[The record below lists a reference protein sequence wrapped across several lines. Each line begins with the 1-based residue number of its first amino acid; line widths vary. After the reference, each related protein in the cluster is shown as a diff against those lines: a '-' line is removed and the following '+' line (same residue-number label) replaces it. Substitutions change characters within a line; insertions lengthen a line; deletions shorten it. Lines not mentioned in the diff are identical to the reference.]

1 MKNKNVLRLTA
12 SRRIFA
18 TLLAALL
25 LVSSNSRAQIIS
37 NGIDVGA
44 TVTKMV
50 LEPVSGNATLFVPA
64 NGVIRS
70 SGASG
75 NNPALAFYAA
85 GNYFIT
91 NNGTITNNT
100 VSAQQAVDIVGP
112 VNFTFVNGTTG
123 VIAINPAIGYE
134 VFRAAQ
140 PGGNRSGVLTNYGS
154 ILGDGYG
161 AAVTFSYGPFLLHN
175 EGTIRS
181 GVAFW
186 QNNGS
191 LTINQVAGQI
201 TSVFANSLY
210 TASLMNTINVSGGSM
225 NKDLVF
231 DGNNSVSAVNLSG
244 GAINGNLTFNKS
256 SSTNTVTVT
265 GGSLNGNVSFGGG
278 VGTLTFNRTDSYI
291 YNNVISGNGQLV
303 KTATGW
309 LTLGGANTYTRGT
322 ILSNN
327 GIIFSGNNAFGSGAI
342 TIAAANTILSNVGSA
357 TLDNDIVFGNFSGMF
372 DLRLPSNSLTVFNGT
387 ISGGGPNV
395 LWRFSGGEGGRNTGV
410 LTLNGTNT
418 FAGKLE
424 VFRGPLILGNS
435 QAAGNSLIILDSN
448 VNPNGSL
455 QFSSSFAIS
464 NNIQTKTASEPIG
477 VAAGR
482 SNGLTG
488 VVSSTGGINKVGAG
502 TLYYL
507 ANNTYTGT
515 TTISAGSLIIGNGG
529 TVGSLSSGNVVNN
542 AALTFNRSDSFS
554 VANTISGA
562 GSLSKLGAGTV
573 TLLGANTYR
582 GTTTI
587 SNGTLQIGANGTAG
601 AIGTG
606 DVINNGVLIFNRSDA
621 IIAANNIS
629 GSGALI
635 KRGNGTTTLAG
646 KNTYSGATTI
656 EASTLVLNG
665 THTGGADYTVK
676 SEATLT
682 GTGSTASTAVVK
694 NGGKITPGAAAGD
707 VLAVGG
713 LDLNTGG
720 TLNIF
725 LNATS
730 SSLLDVNGNVA
741 LGGGVNFITNATPA
755 ASLYTFVAYTGTRSN
770 VFGSTNQLPSG
781 YALFYD
787 DNDKTIFL
795 RQSTVDVNVG
805 VVFDQGNEVI
815 TGGLLPFEVAVVN
828 AGSSAVT
835 NFTATSGPNVTG
847 SIGPVTVATNDSTNF
862 TGLQWNGTAT
872 NTNTGTFSV
881 TYGTTTTNVNL
892 SVVVYDHAA
901 GSLLSNT
908 VTMQSAIAGYT
919 NVLPFITGSVSVT
932 NSNGFRVNAA
942 TVSSSTN
949 SNISVQDVQGI
960 EAGSSESL
968 VVNYSGQEVGRITNN
983 VSVAFRDDSTLNGA
997 ATNST
1002 NTLQVV
1008 TTIYDGASGSLVGG
1022 TNLSFARVHQG
1033 YTNALTTTNSLII
1046 SNAVATVGD
1055 FRVALGVGNN
1065 LNDTFV
1071 ELAGAT
1077 NIAQGTSSNL
1087 TATLLLGREAGQ
1099 FSITNTLTFY
1109 DDSDL
1114 LGAST
1119 NRGTTN
1125 IVISG
1130 YVYSGK
1136 STWTNTG
1143 SGNWTNFD
1151 NWDVP
1156 GGTPGLDG
1164 ELSANDTAT
1173 FGTGGSGTVT
1183 LDTNASLLAM
1193 TFSNATS
1200 YALQGTGTLTFA
1212 RSGDTKPSLTTAAGS
1227 HVISNAVEVDGDLQL
1242 DTTSELLLAG
1252 SVSGVGSL
1260 RLIGAGTTTL
1270 AGSNSFSGGTVID
1283 AGRLVTTNA
1292 NALGSG
1298 NVTINS
1304 GGALDA
1310 KGSSSLKVGG
1320 DLIVE
1325 GGTYLWSLYNNTNSN
1340 PGVNFTAP
1348 LLLTGDL
1355 RVAEDSPFALFFTNS
1370 VSSGDPFWTAVN
1382 TRRTWRVME
1391 SVGNS
1396 NNLADGFSFKPVWA
1410 TGSQTNGFD
1419 LADFFFTLDEANGY
1433 LELNYLKTVLN
1444 LVASNALTGGTTV
1457 PASANYA
1464 SVSYETDGLLLVNSG
1479 AELIITDPVVMSN
1492 NSTTTINGSF
1502 VAPGGVTV
1510 QGGSTIGGSG
1520 TIDGEIVNN
1529 GTFAPAVT
1537 NSSLTINNDLTF
1549 NSGSSF
1555 LWTLFDNTTNGP
1567 GTNFSAPVSLNA
1579 NMTVNSGAQFQVLF
1593 TNNVNPTNSFWVA
1606 ETTNSWIVMTGGELG
1621 ELQSGANFTIA
1632 WAPGSQTNGF
1642 KLRNFYLT
1650 TADNNLVLNWMPGLI
1665 VYPGADVFDPGVNE
1679 FPWIQY
1685 QPNGELEIQSNETVV
1700 IAAPVV
1706 MSNNSTT
1713 IVNGQF
1719 TSTAGSFAVMNGS
1732 TVGGNG
1738 TINGNLVNNGLVS
1751 PGNSPGTLSI
1761 GGDFTQTS
1769 SGSFLLE
1776 AGSLSIFDRL
1786 SVTGAANLAGE
1797 LAATGFGGHTLS
1809 VGDSYQFLTADGGIS
1824 GTFDTITMPAGLR
1837 GRFVV
1842 SGANNSLG
1850 TLFIAP
1856 ATYTSM
1862 AITPNQFNAAAALD
1876 NFIGAGGDR
1885 GTVSAALDTL
1895 TAAQYPAAFEQ
1906 MMPSQYASLPSMA
1919 FNVANALNSS
1929 MFQQLWVIRVNGKG
1943 FNASG
1948 VNMAP
1953 MQAEMGGTDDMGVF
1967 AINPSKDTKWSSF
1980 VDGNGVFANASSTG
1994 STQNYRSQ
2002 SGGVSTGAAYSWNDA
2017 FATGV
2022 YVGYQGLQA
2031 EYDSGRTIDNAVR
2044 FGVFGTYDIED
2055 FYFNALVG
2063 GAYHGY
2069 TVNRYINFGGLN
2081 RTATGRPGAGEFD
2094 LALGT
2099 GYDFDIGNFSWGPF
2113 TTLQYTYI
2121 GVQGFTETGAGA
2133 LNLDVDPY
2141 NSSSLLYTLGAQAAY
2156 NWKVSDKVII
2166 TPTAFAGWQ
2175 HEFLQNGYGINS
2187 TFATGGPAAPFN
2199 YNTSSPARDN
2209 FYGGVGVTVGVGESW
2224 QATFIYSASAA
2235 NQDNSSQNLYL
2246 GLGYKF

>member
-1 MKNKNVLRLTA
+1 MFAPNFSSYAFAQGYTTSVNKAVAIGSINNSSTAQTFTFSQPVSSLYLFFNYTDEYTAFDFGGYNWSLLGATHATRSNSMVVIGGGAGNLASSGFLINIDGSFGPGTNLVFNFIDNWNPPNIYGGNTVGFTIGQGSSPMPIDYYWNTNVVGAWTTAGNWSGNAVPGATNTAFINHGGTSTLSSAATVGAVVIGSTNGSTGGNLTLTSGGTLTA
-12 SRRIFA
+12 SNVTIASAAGSTGTLNFNGGTLA
-18 TLLAALL
+18 SPTITFGSGTGSVVFNQSGSLSVTSAISGAGSVVQASGGTTTLTGNNTYSGGTLLNGGLL
-25 LVSSNSRAQIIS
+25 N
-37 NGIDVGA
+37 
-44 TVTKMV
+44 
-50 LEPVSGNATLFVPA
+50 F
-64 NGVIRS
+64 
-70 SGASG
+70 
-75 NNPALAFYAA
+75 
-85 GNYFIT
+85 
-91 NNGTITNNT
+91 
-100 VSAQQAVDIVGP
+100 GP
-112 VNFTFVNGTTG
+112 
-123 VIAINPAIGYE
+123 
-134 VFRAAQ
+134 
-140 PGGNRSGVLTNYGS
+140 
-154 ILGDGYG
+154 
-161 AAVTFSYGPFLLHN
+161 
-175 EGTIRS
+175 
-181 GVAFW
+181 
-186 QNNGS
+186 
-191 LTINQVAGQI
+191 
-201 TSVFANSLY
+201 NSL
-210 TASLMNTINVSGGSM
+210 
-225 NKDLVF
+225 
-231 DGNNSVSAVNLSG
+231 
-244 GAINGNLTFNKS
+244 
-256 SSTNTVTVT
+256 
-265 GGSLNGNVSFGGG
+265 
-278 VGTLTFNRTDSYI
+278 
-291 YNNVISGNGQLV
+291 
-303 KTATGW
+303 
-309 LTLGGANTYTRGT
+309 
-322 ILSNN
+322 
-327 GIIFSGNNAFGSGAI
+327 GSGAI
-342 TIAAANTILSNVGSA
+342 TIGAAGTVLSNASA
-357 TLDNDIVFGNFSGMF
+357 NVVLPNNVVFSNFSGMF
-372 DLRLPSNSLTVFNGT
+372 DLRLPNNSSLVLNGT
-387 ISGGGPNV
+387 ISGGGPKV
-395 LWRFSGGEGGRNTGV
+395 LWRFTGGESGQNTGA

-418 FAGKLE
+418 FAGTLE

-435 QAAGNSLIILDSN
+435 QAAGTSLILLDSN
-448 VNPNGSL
+448 LNPNGSL

-488 VVSSTGGINKVGAG
+488 VISSTGGINKVGAG

-554 VANTISGA
+554 VANTISGT

-621 IIAANNIS
+621 IVAANNIS
-629 GSGALI
+629 GTGALI
-635 KRGNGTTTLAG
+635 KRGNGTTTMAAR
-646 KNTYSGATTI
+646 NTYLGATTI

-676 SEATLT
+676 SGATLT
-682 GTGSTASTAVVK
+682 GTGSTASTAVVE

-730 SSLLDVNGNVA
+730 SSLLDVNGNVT

-755 ASLYTFVAYTGTRSN
+755 ASLYTFVAYTGARSN
-770 VFGSTNQLPSG
+770 FFGSTNQLPRD

-828 AGSSAVT
+828 AGSTAVT
-835 NFTATSGPNVTG
+835 NFTATSGLNITG

-862 TGLQWNGTAT
+862 SGLQWNGTAT

-892 SVVVYDHAA
+892 SVIVYDHAA
-901 GSLLSNT
+901 GSLLTNNLT
-908 VTMQSAIAGYT
+908 LQSAIAGYT
-919 NVLPFITGSVSVT
+919 NVSPFISGTVAVT
-932 NSNGFRVNAA
+932 NSNGFRVDAA
-942 TVSSSTN
+942 TASSTTN
-949 SNISVQDVQGI
+949 SNITVQDVVGV
-960 EAGSSESL
+960 EAGSSASL
-968 VVNYSGQEVGRITNN
+968 VVNYDGQEIGRITNN
-983 VSVAFRDDSTLNGA
+983 VDVAFRDDSTLNGA

-1002 NTLQVV
+1002 NTLKVV
-1008 TTIYDGASGSLVGG
+1008 TTIYAGASGSLVGG
-1022 TNLSFARVHQG
+1022 TNLGFARVHQG
-1033 YTNALTTTNSLII
+1033 YTNALTTTNSLTI

-1055 FRVALGVGNN
+1055 FRVALGVAND
-1065 LNDTFV
+1065 LDDTFV
-1071 ELAGAT
+1071 DLAGAT

-1087 TATLLLGREAGQ
+1087 VATLLLGREAGQ

-1136 STWTNTG
+1136 SAWTNNG
-1143 SGNWTNFD
+1143 NGNWTNFD

-1164 ELSANDTAT
+1164 ELSGNDTAT
-1173 FGTGGSGTVT
+1173 FGADGSGTVT

-1193 TFSNATS
+1193 TFSNTTS
-1200 YALQGTGTLTFA
+1200 YTVQGTGTLTFA
-1212 RSGDTKPSLTTAAGS
+1212 RSGDTDPSLTTAAGS
-1227 HVISNAVEVDGDLQL
+1227 HTLSNAVEVDADLQL

-1260 RLIGAGTTTL
+1260 RLVGAGTTTL
-1270 AGSNSFSGGTVID
+1270 AGSNSFTGGTVID
-1283 AGRLVTTNA
+1283 DGRLVTTNA

-1464 SVSYETDGLLLVNSG
+1464 SVSYETDGLLLVTSG

-1510 QGGSTIGGSG
+1510 QSGSTIGGSG

-1555 LWTLFDNTTNGP
+1555 LWTLYDNTTNGP

-1579 NMTVNSGAQFQVLF
+1579 SMTVNSGAQFQVLF
-1593 TNNVNPTNSFWVA
+1593 TNNVNSTNSFWAA
-1606 ETTNSWIVMTGGELG
+1606 ETTNSWIVMAGGELG
-1621 ELQSGANFTIA
+1621 ELQSGTNFTIA

-1685 QPNGELEIQSNETVV
+1685 EPNGELEIQSNETVV

-1719 TSTAGSFAVMNGS
+1719 TSTVGSFTVMNGS
-1732 TVGGNG
+1732 TVGGIG
-1738 TINGNLVNNGLVS
+1738 RINGNLVNNGIMS

-1761 GGDFTQTS
+1761 AGDFTQTS

-1776 AGSLSIFDRL
+1776 AGSLSVFDRL
-1786 SVTGAANLAGE
+1786 NVTGAANLAGN
-1797 LAATGFGGHTLS
+1797 LTATGFGGHTLS
-1809 VGDSYQFLTADGGIS
+1809 VGDRYQFLTADGGIS
-1824 GTFDTITMPAGLR
+1824 GTFDTITMPSGLR
-1837 GRFVV
+1837 GSFLV
-1842 SGANNSLG
+1842 SGVNNNLG
-1850 TLFIAP
+1850 TLLIAP

-1862 AITPNQFNAAAALD
+1862 ALTPNQFNVAAALD

-1906 MMPSQYASLPSMA
+1906 TLPNAYASLPNMA
-1919 FNVANALNSS
+1919 FNTANALNSG
-1929 MFQQLWVIRVNGKG
+1929 MFQRLWVIRINGKG
-1943 FNASG
+1943 FSAGGMNL
-1948 VNMAP
+1948 AP
-1953 MQAEMGGTDDMGVF
+1953 MQAEMGGTDDMGAF
-1967 AINPSKDTKWSSF
+1967 AINPSKDTKWGTF
-1980 VDGNGVFANASSTG
+1980 VDGNGVFANG
-1994 STQNYRSQ
+1994 GDVNYLQNYRSQ
-2002 SGGVSTGAAYSWNDA
+2002 SGGVSTGASYAWNDNLS
-2017 FATGV
+2017 TGV

-2031 EYDSGRTIDNAVR
+2031 EYDNGRTIDNAVR
-2044 FGVFGTYDIED
+2044 FGVFGTYDLDD

-2069 TVNRYINFGGLN
+2069 TVNRNINFGGLN
-2081 RTATGRPGAGEFD
+2081 RTATGRPGAGEFN

-2099 GYDFDIGNFSWGPF
+2099 GYDFDIGDFSWGPF
-2113 TTLQYTYI
+2113 TTMQYTYL

-2141 NSSSLLYTLGAQAAY
+2141 NASSLLYTLGAQAAY
-2156 NWKVSDKVII
+2156 NWKISKDVIV
-2166 TPTAFAGWQ
+2166 TPTIFAGWQ
-2175 HEFLQNGYGINS
+2175 HEFLQNGYTINS
-2187 TFATGGPAAPFN
+2187 SFNTGGPAAPFN
-2199 YNTSSPARDN
+2199 YNTGTPARDS
-2209 FYGGVGVTVGVGESW
+2209 FYGGVGVTVGVGDRW
-2224 QATFIYSASAA
+2224 QATATYSSFVGGQ
-2235 NQDNSSQNLYL
+2235 NQNSQNLYL